1 MSENKNRLH
10 RRAEWQEEHMYIE
23 EQQLEEIAG
32 QYRVL
37 KAPDV
42 SKPHSGTDP
51 AVSEK
56 VSEMLSDIESRG
68 LDAVRQYARDLDGW
82 TGTDLEIPINT
93 LKQSAGQLSEELCR
107 ALELGVEHTRAFAE
121 ASRSHLLD
129 FEVEITPGLV
139 CGQRYIPVQRVG
151 AYLPA
156 GRLPILTSA
165 AMTIGVAKAAG
176 VPSVIACTPPQFGA
190 DPNPAI
196 LYTTYLANADRVFA
210 LGGVQALAAMAFG
223 LLGDMPVDMLVGA
236 GNAWVTEA
244 KRQLFGRVGIDL
256 LAGPS
261 EVAVI
266 ADESAD
272 PEIVAADLLGQAEH
286 GPSSP
291 AALITTS
298 QALAEAVMEIIP
310 RQLEGLATRDIAG
323 PAWRDYGLVVVAD
336 NDYVAAR
343 LADHIAPEHLEVQA
357 QDLEFFRT
365 NLLHYG
371 SLFLGSWSTVAYSD
385 KGISGT
391 NHVLPTGKT
400 ARFGAGL
407 SVGRFLRPL
416 TYQRTE
422 RSATR
427 ALGEP
432 VAVISEHEGF
442 VAHQA
447 TATLRLALV
456 KESRG
461 NNDRGD

>member
-1 MSENKNRLH
+1 VYLEPEGLGG
-10 RRAEWQEEHMYIE
+10 IE
-23 EQQLEEIAG
+23 G
-32 QYRVL
+32 KYRVL

-42 SKPHSGTDP
+42 SEPKSRSAPVV
-51 AVSEK
+51 AEK
-56 VSEMLSDIESRG
+56 VSAMLTDIEQRG
-68 LDAVRQYARDLDGW
+68 LAAVLEYAREFDGW
-82 TGTDLEIPINT
+82 EQPDFEVSTDEC
-93 LKQSAGQLSEELCR
+93 KRAGDRLPESLR
-107 ALELGVEHTRAFAE
+107 IALETGVDHTRAFAE
-121 ASRSHLLD
+121 AQRAQLKD
-129 FEVEITPGLV
+129 FEVELTPGLR
-139 CGQRYIPVQRVG
+139 CGHRYIPVQRVG

-176 VPSVIACTPPQFGA
+176 VPRVVACTPPQNGT
-190 DPNPAI
+190 DPHPAI
-196 LYTTYLANADRVFA
+196 LYTSFLTGADRVFA

-223 LLGDMPVDMLVGA
+223 LLDDAPVDMLVGA
-236 GNAWVTEA
+236 GNTWVTEG

-266 ADESAD
+266 ADHTAD

-286 GPSSP
+286 GTSSP
-291 AALITTS
+291 SALITTS
-298 QALAEAVMEIIP
+298 LALAEAVIEIIP
-310 RQLEGLATRDIAG
+310 RQLAELATRNIAG

-336 NDYVAAR
+336 DDDVAIR
-343 LADHIAPEHLEVQA
+343 LANHIAAEHLEVQVA
-357 QDLEFFRT
+357 DLDYYHQR
-365 NLLHYG
+365 LLHYG
-371 SLFLGSWSTVAYSD
+371 SLFLGPWSTVAYSD

-407 SVGRFLRPL
+407 SVGRYLRPL

-422 RSATR
+422 RSATE

-432 VAVISEHEGF
+432 VATISEHEGF

-447 TATLRLALV
+447 TATLRLDRV
-456 KESRG
+456 KAGGGSNG
-461 NNDRGD
+461 